1 MSVRRA
7 CGLRARGLSMRIKRV
22 LDMRIK
28 CALGVRIKRAL
39 EYTAG
44 QAFIAA
50 HFDCGLA
57 YLLQ

>member
-1 MSVRRA
+1 
-7 CGLRARGLSMRIKRV
+7 MRIKRV

-50 HFDCGLA
+50 HFDCELA

>member
-7 CGLRARGLSMRIKRV
+7 CGLSVRGLSMRIKRV

-28 CALGVRIKRAL
+28 RAL

-44 QAFIAA
+44 QAVIAA
-50 HFDCGLA
+50 HLDCEPA